1 MASPVPRS
9 DYSAGSRLTAVRP
22 PVGPA
27 AAQCRISG
35 CGWPGAPSR
44 HRSRALRVS
53 GGPVPWAAG
62 ALGASTR
69 SARATG
75 PPARPPRSA
84 AALHPTASASITPCM
99 SASMR
104 MHECA
109 PLRRMRRAVL
119 RQSPKVGVRREA
131 TTLASAVRCESSTQC
146 SCSAPPVER
155 PLRTSTCCSCCLSSA
170 RSLSR
175 SLSLSERALHS
186 GAL

>member
-1 MASPVPRS
+1 LAHRLGQRARQVLLLVRRDPLQRCTQRPVR
-9 DYSAGSRLTAVRP
+9 A
-22 PVGPA
+22 
-27 AAQCRISG
+27 
-35 CGWPGAPSR
+35 SR
-44 HRSRALRVS
+44 HAC
-53 GGPVPWAAG
+53 PQACA
-62 ALGASTR
+62 
-69 SARATG
+69 
-75 PPARPPRSA
+75 
-84 AALHPTASASITPCM
+84 C
-99 SASMR
+99 
-104 MHECA
+104 HECA